1 MGRFRVLA
9 SLTFALMAVPAS
21 ADPNDFKIFQ
31 LGNPNPTGT
40 GFNVEANNNFRIF
53 ARTFAAA
60 LTSVN
65 LSPPETLGHSGF
77 AFSAETS
84 VVSFG
89 DTRAPNAGGLPT
101 EGALIPVNGMP
112 GAYSGLMVIPSL
124 HVRKGLP
131 FSFELGA
138 RGAWIEKSRMGAGT
152 LELKWAVNEGFTYLP
167 DIAIRGNITKLLNSR
182 DFDITAGGLDL
193 GIGKQ
198 FALGGM
204 VTITP
209 YIGWNL
215 LFVGASTGNVDFHP
229 TRTLADSDKPSEQ
242 FKDIYIFDSLQAISN
257 SHNRFYGGARFV
269 GGVLMIG
276 AEFSYSVLG
285 SFKDKA
291 TATERQIPAVMAG
304 NFTLGL
310 DF

>member
-1 MGRFRVLA
+1 MGRLRSLA
-9 SLTFALMAVPAS
+9 SLLCALLATAAQ
-21 ADPNDFKIFQ
+21 ADPNDFRISQ
-31 LGNPNPTGT
+31 LGNPFETGT
-40 GFNVEANNNFRIF
+40 GYTPQANNNFRIF

-84 VVSFG
+84 LVSF
-89 DTRAPNAGGLPT
+89 DTSKYKLPT
-101 EGALIPVNGMP
+101 EAP
-112 GAYSGLMVIPSL
+112 YSGNLMVIPSI
-124 HVRKGLP
+124 HIRKGLP
-131 FSFELGA
+131 FSFEIGA

-152 LELKWAVNEGFTYLP
+152 LEFKWAVNEGFTYLP
-167 DIAIRGNITKLLNSR
+167 DIAVRGNITKLLNSR
-182 DFDITAGGLDL
+182 DFDITAGGLDI

-204 VTITP
+204 VTISP

-215 LFVGASTGNVDFHP
+215 VFVGASTGNVDFHP
-229 TRTLADSDKPSEQ
+229 SRLLADSDKPSEQ
-242 FKDIYIFDSLQAISN
+242 FRDIYVFDSLQAISN
-257 SHNRFYGGARFV
+257 AHNRFYGGARFI

-276 AEFSYSVLG
+276 AEFSYSLIG
-285 SFKDKA
+285 NFKDTKV
-291 TATERQIPAVMAG
+291 TNTDIQIPAVMAG

>member
-1 MGRFRVLA
+1 MGRLRTAA
-9 SLTFALMAVPAS
+9 SLACLLLAPAAF
-21 ADPNDFKIFQ
+21 ADPNDFRIFQ

-40 GFNVEANNNFRIF
+40 GYTAEADNNFRIF
-53 ARTFAAA
+53 ARQFGAA

-65 LSPPETLGHSGF
+65 LAPPETLGHSGF
-77 AFSAETS
+77 AFSFETS
-84 VVSFG
+84 IVDFG
-89 DTRAPNAGGLPT
+89 TQTVKLPT
-101 EGALIPVNGMP
+101 EAEHTGVMLIPSV
-112 GAYSGLMVIPSL
+112 

-152 LELKWAVNEGFTYLP
+152 LELKWALNEGFTYLP
-167 DIAIRGNITKLLNSR
+167 DIAVRGNITKLLNSR
-182 DFDITAGGLDL
+182 DFDVTAGGVDI

-215 LFVGASTGNVDFHP
+215 VFVGASTGNVDFHP
-229 TRTLADSDKPSEQ
+229 TRTLADSDKPAEQ
-242 FKDIYIFDSLQAISN
+242 FKDIYVFESLQAIKN
-257 SHNRFYGGARFV
+257 SHNRFYGGARFI

-276 AEFSYSVLG
+276 AEFSYSVIG
-285 SFKDKA
+285 SFKDAA
-291 TATERQIPAVMAG
+291 TGTDRQIPAVIAG